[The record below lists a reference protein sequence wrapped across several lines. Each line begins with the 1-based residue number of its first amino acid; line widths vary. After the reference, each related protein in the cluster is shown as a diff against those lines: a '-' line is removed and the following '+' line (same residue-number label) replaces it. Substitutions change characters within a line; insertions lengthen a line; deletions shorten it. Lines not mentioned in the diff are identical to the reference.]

1 MTTGLVEPV
10 VIERLAHGGEGVGRL
25 PDGRVCFVMLAA
37 PGDRVRVRVTES
49 HPRWARGELAAV
61 LEPGPSRTAPGCPL
75 FGRCGGCQWQHV
87 TLEAQRAAKQAT
99 VAHALGAEV
108 LPIET
113 PGPALGYRR
122 RARLHLE
129 MGRVGYRAL
138 RSHEVVDV
146 PSCPLLLPPLEAAL
160 LRLRAALSGRT
171 GEAQLLV
178 GQGGELAA
186 AAPGPAVGA
195 ARIDLGDGAGRPF
208 WARAD
213 TFVQANAYANA
224 SLRARVRGA
233 LAGAARVLELFAG
246 SGNFTRDLLAAGA
259 DVVALEASR
268 DAAELARENLAGLPG
283 RLRLVTAPVER
294 ALSSESGRFDAILV
308 DPPRTGLDARL
319 PAQLTRLSGHL
330 VYVSCDPVT
339 LGRDV
344 SRLRAL
350 GWTLDRAAPVD
361 AWPQTFHVETV
372 AELSRHP

>member
-1 MTTGLVEPV
+1 MTAEFAEV

-25 PDGRVCFVMLAA
+25 PDGRVCFVRLSA
-37 PGDRVRVRVTES
+37 PGDRLRVRLLES
-49 HPRWARGELAAV
+49 HGRWARGELEAV
-61 LEPGPSRTAPGCPL
+61 LEAGPARTTPACPL
-75 FGRCGGCQWQHV
+75 FSRCGGCQWQHV

-99 VAHALGAEV
+99 VARSLRAEV
-108 LPIET
+108 APIET

-129 MGRVGYRAL
+129 AGRVGYRAL

-146 PSCPLLLPPLEAAL
+146 PRCPLLAAPLDAAL
-160 LRLRAALSGRT
+160 ERLRPALSART

-178 GQGGELAA
+178 GGGGALAV
-186 AAPGPAVGA
+186 AAPGASLGEPRV
-195 ARIDLGDGAGRPF
+195 DLGDGAGRPF

-213 TFVQANAYANA
+213 TFVQANGFASA
-224 SLRARVRGA
+224 SLRSLVAGA
-233 LAGAARVLELFAG
+233 LAGAARVLELYAG

-268 DAAELARENLAGLPG
+268 EAADLARENLLGLPG
-283 RLRLVTAPVER
+283 RLRLVPLPVER
-294 ALSSESGRFDAILV
+294 ALASETGPFDAILV

-319 PAQLTRLSGHL
+319 PALLSRLGPRL
-330 VYVSCDPVT
+330 VYVSCDPAT

-344 SRLRAL
+344 ERLRKL
-350 GWTLDRAAPVD
+350 GWALDRALPVD

-372 AELSRHP
+372 AELSRPA